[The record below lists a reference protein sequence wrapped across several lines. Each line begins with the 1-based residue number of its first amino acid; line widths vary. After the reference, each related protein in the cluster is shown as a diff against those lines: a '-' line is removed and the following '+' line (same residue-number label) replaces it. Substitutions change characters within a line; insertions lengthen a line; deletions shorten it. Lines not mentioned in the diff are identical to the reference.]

1 MAASGKRSGDQE
13 RHAATERDLLLIRL
27 NFARNFADRRYADK
41 ILVQATRWLR
51 DNEDPTV
58 RLARVLLRNDFPVV
72 H

>member
-1 MAASGKRSGDQE
+1 MAASGKHSGDQE
-13 RHAATERDLLLIRL
+13 RSIATERDLLLIRL
-27 NFARNFADRRYADK
+27 KFARNFADCRYADK